1 MSKIGYSPSLPLDYD
16 KDNGPYSM
24 LNTLDGIIKQN
35 LKMLLLTA
43 PGERIMMP
51 DYGVGLRNYLFM
63 ENTIVV
69 KEDIESRILQQVDI
83 FMPFLKNI
91 NIDVK
96 DSNSTDSNAI
106 SVRVS
111 FFVGPLG
118 KEGYVELVLSPSI
131 TSSGEIKS
139 ILDQTI

>member
-1 MSKIGYSPSLPLDYD
+1 MSKIGYSPSLPLNYN
-16 KDNGPYSM
+16 KDSGPYNM

-69 KEDIESRILQQVDI
+69 KEDIESRILQQVNI
-83 FMPFLKNI
+83 FMPFLNNI
-91 NIDVK
+91 NVDIK
-96 DSNSTDSNAI
+96 DFDSTDGNAI

-111 FFVGPLG
+111 FFIGPLG
-118 KEGYVELVLSPSI
+118 KEGYVELVLSPNI
-131 TSSGEIKS
+131 ISSGEIKTV
-139 ILDQTI
+139 LDQTN